1 MYITI
6 FPRYPLANHKFF
18 LVMITYIDAKELAS
32 LLLEMRKQ
40 KRENQKVSHY
50 IALIDVRDDDF
61 NVEGCIP
68 QALHMASID
77 FQIHLPSLSNQL
89 KLWSETY
96 DKLTVVFYCSYSQV
110 RGPTCA
116 KILSDYCKQILS
128 NPTSLLDIRVLK
140 GGYTYWVSQ
149 YRDDPS
155 LITRYPYPQNTF

>member
-1 MYITI
+1 MIPYIE
-6 FPRYPLANHKFF
+6 
-18 LVMITYIDAKELAS
+18 AKELAS

-50 IALIDVRDDDF
+50 IALIDVRDEDF
-61 NVEGCIP
+61 NIEGCIP

-77 FQIHLPSLSNQL
+77 FQIRLPSLSDQL
-89 KLWSETY
+89 KFWLETY

-116 KILSDYCKQILS
+116 KLFSDYCKPILS
-128 NPTSLLDIRVLK
+128 HPTSSLLDIRVLK

-155 LITRYPYPQNTF
+155 LVTRFPHPLNYPT